1 MSVLKNKRKE
11 CKAEYVNETYKAYVQ
26 TVEFVSKMSARYS
39 RLIGSDIIHT
49 AYEAMRC
56 AESANSIFP
65 GTESQMHMR
74 EEYLVNARAYL
85 KSLDVALSVCY
96 DILMKNPQGAFT
108 TSSGK
113 DVQARDA
120 VRKLDNMAQS
130 LGESIDNGI
139 RMISGVIKSDKD
151 KLRKQ
156 KKQSDTASDE

>member
-1 MSVLKNKRKE
+1 
-11 CKAEYVNETYKAYVQ
+11 
-26 TVEFVSKMSARYS
+26 
-39 RLIGSDIIHT
+39 
-49 AYEAMRC
+49 
-56 AESANSIFP
+56 
-65 GTESQMHMR
+65 
-74 EEYLVNARAYL
+74 
-85 KSLDVALSVCY
+85 
-96 DILMKNPQGAFT
+96 MKNPQGAFT
-108 TSSGK
+108 SSSGK